1 MKTNHTASI
10 SVASYPGA
18 DKKLFDYLL
27 DADQNV
33 QTGSIV
39 QIPFGPKM
47 TLGVVRTDPSM
58 PAVTSADR
66 HKLVPISRMLDI
78 PPLPRHI
85 LQLAD
90 WMMDYY
96 VTGASAVWRTI
107 LPSGLEQKLRLKP
120 AQQDT
125 QAPDKEAAFTAL
137 NQAQSAAVESI
148 TSDTFRGYL
157 LHGITGSGKTEVY
170 IELIRRAIE
179 QGKSALILVPEI
191 ALTPQMIERLS
202 VHFGDKLIVSH
213 SKLTPAKR
221 KKIWLD
227 ALGSTQPRVYLG
239 PRSVLFLP
247 IKQLGI
253 IIVDEEHEASYKQEN
268 APTYH
273 VNTIVAKLAELTG
286 ARYVLGSATPLIYT
300 RRMAELGRIGYA
312 TLPERAAG
320 AQLPSVSIVKL
331 AHQMLSPELV
341 NSLSSTLKAGKQ
353 AILFLNRRGSASAML
368 CDNCGHIEKCPRCD
382 TSLTFHADTARL
394 TCHYCSFRRL
404 PPTTCPAC
412 SQAELHFIGT
422 GTKTVEQE
430 VQRLFGKYTI
440 RRLDSDNATLD
451 YIETL
456 YQELREGHVDIVI
469 GTQMIARG
477 LDLPNVTMVG
487 VILAESMLA
496 IPDFS
501 SNERTF
507 ELLTQVAG
515 RAGRALSAGNVI
527 IQTYSTTHPAIVA
540 ASHHDYDSFYTWES
554 ANRKTHAYPPYS
566 YLVKLIYGHKDADKA
581 RQTAAQLA
589 DQLRVSHS
597 DVVVLGPTDR
607 AIKRVAGKHQQQI
620 ILKSLDRKLL
630 TAIVRNLK
638 TGWKHD
644 LDPINLM

>member
-213 SKLTPAKR
+213 SMLTPAKR

-227 ALGSTQPRVYLG
+227 ALASTQPRVYLG

-527 IQTYSTTHPAIVA
+527 IQTHSTTHPAIVA

-630 TAIVRNLK
+630 AAIVRNLK